1 MFKDILLVGIGSFVG
16 GSLRMVVSKFVQLAV
31 PGLFPWGTLAVKV
44 VGCFLIGVFS
54 SLSGDEGGMSP
65 SVRLLF
71 TTGFCGGFTTFS
83 TFMNENVAL
92 IEDGNTF
99 LPSALYVLASLA
111 LGFVAVLAGR
121 QLVLVFR

>member
-31 PGLFPWGTLAVKV
+31 PGLFPWGTLAVNV

-83 TFMNENVAL
+83 TFVNEGTAL
-92 IEDGNTF
+92 GRDGNLTG
-99 LPSALYVLASLA
+99 LALYVASSVAVGFVCLLVGNSLA
-111 LGFVAVLAGR
+111 KAV
-121 QLVLVFR
+121 Q

>member
-31 PGLFPWGTLAVKV
+31 PGLFPWGTLAVNV

-54 SLSGDEGGMSP
+54 SRSGDEGGMSP

-83 TFMNENVAL
+83 TFVNEGTAL
-92 IEDGNTF
+92 GRDGNLTG
-99 LPSALYVLASLA
+99 LALYVAGSVAMGFVCLWAGNSLA
-111 LGFVAVLAGR
+111 KAV
-121 QLVLVFR
+121 Q

>member
-31 PGLFPWGTLAVKV
+31 PGLFPWGTLAVNV

-54 SLSGDEGGMSP
+54 SLSGD
-65 SVRLLF
+65 
-71 TTGFCGGFTTFS
+71 GFTTFS

-92 IEDGNTF
+92 IEDGNAF

>member
-31 PGLFPWGTLAVKV
+31 PGLFPW
-44 VGCFLIGVFS
+44 GCFLIGVFS

-92 IEDGNTF
+92 IEDGNAF